1 MEDRACFLLV
11 TIVDAMRR
19 YGTKIVPTLRFNFLT
34 PYVMLFLGLLRR
46 WQNNLRTRMWCVRR
60 DRYEGYVDIR
70 RRKGVIITQKVG
82 GLVALSTTTHCL
94 SCNFINTMIPKEGWL
109 RKNDSENRKTGVRWM
124 RVCRL
129 RYAMYV

>member
-1 MEDRACFLLV
+1 MEDSACFLLI

-82 GLVALSTTTHCL
+82 GLVALSTTVGGLVALSTTTHCL

-109 RKNDSENRKTGVRWM
+109 RKNDSENRR
-124 RVCRL
+124 
-129 RYAMYV
+129 